1 MSAGGIPTPPPL
13 PTLRATMPP
22 LPPHPAAQPPSA
34 PGLSL
39 ESGGSAPLPG
49 LRATIPPP
57 AMPPAAGAPSP
68 PAGAAAPGPN
78 PPPIMMPAQPAGDP
92 QAARRLAAAYRDAAD
107 ALARTELTATWTLGT
122 LGGLW
127 SGPARDAADVPLD
140 ALARQARTLAAGLT
154 ETADQLE
161 TYARRLEDAQ
171 HDHAMSVAKLVT
183 LGVVVG
189 VTVGAV
195 VVTMG
200 AAAVVA
206 AGTEAAVTAG
216 AAAATEAAGAAAAA
230 EAGAASGLVSCSG
243 LLTGVRV
250 FTAWALPHVVE
261 AECNAGTTAFMDL
274 STTGQISARGTAE
287 AAALGFVGSVGSSRA
302 LGSLAKSPW
311 WAEASAV
318 RQVVTTKSVE
328 TATNAGISAA
338 QQLIDTG
345 QVESGTT
352 LRDTALSSGVGAARR
367 RGAKTLVE
375 HGPNGQPPTSDDL
388 ADSPPAAT
396 TGGQP

>member
-1 MSAGGIPTPPPL
+1 
-13 PTLRATMPP
+13 
-22 LPPHPAAQPPSA
+22 
-34 PGLSL
+34 
-39 ESGGSAPLPG
+39 
-49 LRATIPPP
+49 
-57 AMPPAAGAPSP
+57 
-68 PAGAAAPGPN
+68 
-78 PPPIMMPAQPAGDP
+78 MMPAQPAGDP

-107 ALARTELTATWTLGT
+107 ALARTELTGTWTLGT

-216 AAAATEAAGAAAAA
+216 AAAATEAAAA
-230 EAGAASGLVSCSG
+230 EAGAAGGLVSCSG

-287 AAALGFVGSVGSSRA
+287 AAALGFVGSAGSSRA
-302 LGSLAKSPW
+302 LGALAKSPW

-328 TATNAGISAA
+328 TATNTGTSAA

-345 QVESGTT
+345 QVDSGTT

-367 RGAKTLVE
+367 RGAKALVE
-375 HGPNGQPPTSDDL
+375 HGPNGQSPTSDDL

>member
-1 MSAGGIPTPPPL
+1 MSAVGIPTPPPL

-22 LPPHPAAQPPSA
+22 LPPHPAPQPPSA

-68 PAGAAAPGPN
+68 PAGAAAPGPD

-127 SGPARDAADVPLD
+127 SGPARDAADLPLD

-230 EAGAASGLVSCSG
+230 EAGAAGGLVSCSG

-261 AECNAGTTAFMDL
+261 AECNAGTTALMDL

-287 AAALGFVGSVGSSRA
+287 AAALGFVGSAGSSRA
-302 LGSLAKSPW
+302 LGALAKSPW

-328 TATNAGISAA
+328 TATNTGTSAA

-345 QVESGTT
+345 QVDSGMT

-367 RGAKTLVE
+367 RGAKALAE
-375 HGPNGQPPTSDDL
+375 HGPNGQPPTSDGL

-396 TGGQP
+396 TGAQP

>member
-1 MSAGGIPTPPPL
+1 
-13 PTLRATMPP
+13 
-22 LPPHPAAQPPSA
+22 
-34 PGLSL
+34 
-39 ESGGSAPLPG
+39 
-49 LRATIPPP
+49 
-57 AMPPAAGAPSP
+57 
-68 PAGAAAPGPN
+68 
-78 PPPIMMPAQPAGDP
+78 MMPAQPAGDP

-195 VVTMG
+195 IVTMG

-206 AGTEAAVTAG
+206 AGTEVAVTAG
-216 AAAATEAAGAAAAA
+216 AAAATEAAGAA
-230 EAGAASGLVSCSG
+230 EAGAASGLMSCSG

-250 FTAWALPHVVE
+250 FTAWALRHVVE
-261 AECNAGTTAFMDL
+261 AECNTGTTAFMDL

-328 TATNAGISAA
+328 TATNAGTSAA

-345 QVESGTT
+345 QVDSGTT

-367 RGAKTLVE
+367 RGAKALAE

>member
-1 MSAGGIPTPPPL
+1 MSAGGIPTPLPL

-22 LPPHPAAQPPSA
+22 LPPHPAPQPPSA

-68 PAGAAAPGPN
+68 PAGAAAPEPD

-107 ALARTELTATWTLGT
+107 ALARTELTGTWTLGT

-200 AAAVVA
+200 AGRGWHRGGGHCRRGRGDRSRRRGCRGRSRSRRRAGVLLRPVDGCARVHRVGAAARGRSRVQRRHHSFHGSVDNRADQRSRHRRGGRARLRRQRRELPGAGCAGKVPVVGRSLRRPPSRDDQVRSWRPAANQPGRRWSATGRWAHAPNTKAATSSTAVTVANVSPPASGVRSLRKA
-206 AGTEAAVTAG
+206 AGTRGST
-216 AAAATEAAGAAAAA
+216 
-230 EAGAASGLVSCSG
+230 
-243 LLTGVRV
+243 RV
-250 FTAWALPHVVE
+250 LYA
-261 AECNAGTTAFMDL
+261 
-274 STTGQISARGTAE
+274 
-287 AAALGFVGSVGSSRA
+287 
-302 LGSLAKSPW
+302 
-311 WAEASAV
+311 
-318 RQVVTTKSVE
+318 
-328 TATNAGISAA
+328 
-338 QQLIDTG
+338 
-345 QVESGTT
+345 
-352 LRDTALSSGVGAARR
+352 
-367 RGAKTLVE
+367 
-375 HGPNGQPPTSDDL
+375 
-388 ADSPPAAT
+388 
-396 TGGQP
+396 

>member
-1 MSAGGIPTPPPL
+1 
-13 PTLRATMPP
+13 
-22 LPPHPAAQPPSA
+22 
-34 PGLSL
+34 
-39 ESGGSAPLPG
+39 
-49 LRATIPPP
+49 
-57 AMPPAAGAPSP
+57 
-68 PAGAAAPGPN
+68 
-78 PPPIMMPAQPAGDP
+78 MMPAQPAGDP

-216 AAAATEAAGAAAAA
+216 AAAAA

-302 LGSLAKSPW
+302 LGSLAKSPS

-375 HGPNGQPPTSDDL
+375 HGPNGQPPTIDDL

-396 TGGQP
+396 TGAQP